1 MVTLRGSSFHRDPTA
16 RPGFTSSSLH
26 SQLFSPPRGSAV
38 AESRVRYCQN
48 DSDLYSVES
57 FIELGAELKLD
68 VLDIRTDK
76 GWGSAPG
83 DTSGGKSSEVTE
95 EYLAGVKL
103 LALQRGLSIGYL
115 ASIGH
120 FTGTPEENA
129 ALVAAA
135 KEDVDTAV
143 LMGAPLLRC
152 FTSCAGDDYGP
163 DVQAREIEC
172 FQEICDFAA
181 TRGIAVG
188 CQNHPSTGAH
198 MLRIKEAVNRPNFTF
213 VLDTG
218 QWVGGANKNSGPTNE
233 VTYDWMRECAP
244 YAAHVRA
251 KFFCVE
257 SGKESWLDYA
267 RIVGILDEAGFNG
280 TLGIVFEGG
289 DVNKGISDREV
300 FEICAAELQ
309 VLTAARRSA
318 PKL

>member
-1 MVTLRGSSFHRDPTA
+1 MRIH
-16 RPGFTSSSLH
+16 
-26 SQLFSPPRGSAV
+26 
-38 AESRVRYCQN
+38 QN

-83 DTSGGKSSEVTE
+83 EISGGKSAEVTTDF
-95 EYLAGVKL
+95 LTGVKL

-135 KEDVDTAV
+135 KADVDTAV

-152 FTSCAGDDYGP
+152 FTSCQGEYDL

-181 TRGIAVG
+181 TRGIAIG

-198 MLRIKEAVNRPNFTF
+198 MLRIHEKVNRSNFLF
-213 VLDTG
+213 VLDTVRKRVFRAIVQYTKTDHFTKTGSG
-218 QWVGGANKNSGPTNE
+218 QNRESTQKEVRLLTGSVGGRGEWKS
-233 VTYDWMRECAP
+233 R
-244 YAAHVRA
+244 
-251 KFFCVE
+251 
-257 SGKESWLDYA
+257 
-267 RIVGILDEAGFNG
+267 
-280 TLGIVFEGG
+280 
-289 DVNKGISDREV
+289 
-300 FEICAAELQ
+300 
-309 VLTAARRSA
+309 
-318 PKL
+318 

>member
-1 MVTLRGSSFHRDPTA
+1 
-16 RPGFTSSSLH
+16 
-26 SQLFSPPRGSAV
+26 
-38 AESRVRYCQN
+38 
-48 DSDLYSVES
+48 VES
-57 FIELGAELKLD
+57 FIQLGAELKLD

-76 GWGSAPG
+76 GWGSAAG
-83 DTSGGKSSEVTE
+83 DTSGGKSSDVTQG
-95 EYLAGVKL
+95 YLAGVKL

-120 FTGTPEENA
+120 FTGTTEQNA

-152 FTSCAGDDYGP
+152 FTSCSGDDYGP
-163 DVQAREIEC
+163 EVQAREVAC

-198 MLRIKEAVNRPNFTF
+198 MMRIREAVNRPNFTF

-218 QWVGGANKNSGPTNE
+218 Q
-233 VTYDWMRECAP
+233 CAP

-251 KFFCVE
+251 KFFAVE
-257 SGKESWLDYA
+257 SGKESWLDYS
-267 RIVGILDEAGFNG
+267 RIVRILDAAGFNG

-289 DVNKGISDREV
+289 AVNKGLSDREV
-300 FEICAAELQ
+300 FATCAAELRE
-309 VLTAARRSA
+309 LTARRNLA
-318 PKL
+318 AKI

>member
-1 MVTLRGSSFHRDPTA
+1 MCLACVG
-16 RPGFTSSSLH
+16 
-26 SQLFSPPRGSAV
+26 
-38 AESRVRYCQN
+38 QN
-48 DSDLYSVES
+48 DSGLYSVES
-57 FIELGAELKLD
+57 FIQLGAELKLD

-76 GWGSAPG
+76 GWGSAAG
-83 DTSGGKSSEVTE
+83 DTSGGKSSDVTQG
-95 EYLAGVKL
+95 YLAGVKL

-120 FTGTPEENA
+120 FTGTTEQNA

-152 FTSCAGDDYGP
+152 FTSCSGDDYGP
-163 DVQAREIEC
+163 EVQAREVAC

-198 MLRIKEAVNRPNFTF
+198 MMRIREAVNRPNFTF

-218 QWVGGANKNSGPTNE
+218 QWVGGANKNRGPADAVNYE
-233 VTYDWMRECAP
+233 WMEQCAP
-244 YAAHVRA
+244 HAAHVRA
-251 KFFCVE
+251 KFFAVE
-257 SGKESWLDYA
+257 SGKESWLDYS
-267 RIVGILDEAGFNG
+267 RIVRILDAAGFNG

-289 DVNKGISDREV
+289 AVNKGLSDREV
-300 FEICAAELQ
+300 FATCAAELRE
-309 VLTAARRSA
+309 LTARRNLA
-318 PKL
+318 AKI